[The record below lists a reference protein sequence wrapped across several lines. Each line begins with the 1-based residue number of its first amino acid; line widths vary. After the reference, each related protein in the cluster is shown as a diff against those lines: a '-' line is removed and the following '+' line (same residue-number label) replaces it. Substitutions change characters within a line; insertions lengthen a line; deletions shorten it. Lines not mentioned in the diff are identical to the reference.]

1 MEDYLIIKKIGSGSF
16 ATVYLA
22 QKDQDLY
29 ALKVINKTEITAV
42 YEQKLNN
49 EIKIL
54 KKLNHPNI
62 VKLYD
67 VIETAESYY
76 LILEYISGGDL
87 YDLVTSPDFSK
98 LQINDKKRIFNQIAG
113 AVQYLHENNICHA
126 DLKLENVLIDQDRNI
141 KLTDFNLA
149 YEFKEGEQ
157 NNLRCGSLEYAAPEI
172 ILGKVHYPCPSDI
185 WALGVILYILQYGEF
200 PFQQTPGKSPYS
212 LYMKIAQAKYEFP
225 EIDINNIIS
234 SNSLIYEGKK
244 STKDLHSYSS
254 FNNLKMCPLRPLT
267 ELNANNTLQASPFK
281 SSADTLNY
289 NQYGS
294 IDNIEIINKLKGEAS
309 SDGHEYNI
317 ENAKT
322 LEALDYYD
330 ECTDYS
336 VYMDESE
343 IDSNEL
349 SNDSDEKDDTNT
361 YLKANTFPRKSRSL
375 NSKAIR
381 DYNEKLIRND
391 LDELKDLI
399 QKILK
404 PDQNKRA
411 TLPEILKHPWT
422 KNELQLRRTFYF

>member
-1 MEDYLIIKKIGSGSF
+1 
-16 ATVYLA
+16 
-22 QKDQDLY
+22 
-29 ALKVINKTEITAV
+29 
-42 YEQKLNN
+42 
-49 EIKIL
+49 
-54 KKLNHPNI
+54 
-62 VKLYD
+62 
-67 VIETAESYY
+67 
-76 LILEYISGGDL
+76 
-87 YDLVTSPDFSK
+87 
-98 LQINDKKRIFNQIAG
+98 
-113 AVQYLHENNICHA
+113 
-126 DLKLENVLIDQDRNI
+126 
-141 KLTDFNLA
+141 
-149 YEFKEGEQ
+149 
-157 NNLRCGSLEYAAPEI
+157 
-172 ILGKVHYPCPSDI
+172 
-185 WALGVILYILQYGEF
+185 
-200 PFQQTPGKSPYS
+200 
-212 LYMKIAQAKYEFP
+212 MKIAQAKYEFP

-422 KNELQLRRTFYF
+422 NNELQLRRTFYF